1 MVTML
6 RSIQPRQDWNQRVYH
21 VLKDGAKFKK
31 LRVLSAFNAVTD
43 YILHVDGRLV
53 EKAFMALD
61 EAKKKKVLEKG
72 HSDASHLTQPAEFL
86 SLLTHCMRI
95 GKAGRAVA
103 SPEVLKWLED
113 TFGQPREK
121 RLGGQAALMA
131 AQLSQ
136 LGAKT
141 HVYPA
146 LLSVDQAKLLEGH
159 GTIPIVQRKKLVF
172 VKPIKAARPQDPTS
186 VSWIFEFK
194 RGDTLNIGEPFVCP
208 RDNRI
213 IVAYPAAYVPS
224 FKKEM
229 EPFLGKLAKQV
240 DLFLVSGYHAL
251 NAKNAK
257 TELKTITTQ
266 LAKAKN
272 ANKKLLIH
280 YEYVPFEDD
289 AVGKT
294 VLPAIAKHVDSIGL
308 NEVELIGLLKLLGFK
323 KEAQEIDSHECAETL
338 YYGSLMILNKLK
350 ISRIHVHSLGYN
362 LVVISNK
369 AVAEKARDGALFG
382 AVSATLK
389 STHGKLDQKSL
400 KLNAPLRISEAGYN
414 QIGQFESSIW
424 DSWQKRKKRP
434 ISSLLRKQFMAS
446 GIFEEP
452 KDHTVIVVPSPVA
465 TGIKTT
471 VGLGDVVSACAVAFQ
486 VA

>member
-1 MVTML
+1 ML
-6 RSIQPRQDWNQRVYH
+6 RTIQPRQDWNQRVYQ
-21 VLKDGAKFKK
+21 VLKQGPKLKK
-31 LRVLSAFNAVTD
+31 LRVLTAFNAVTD
-43 YILHVDGRLV
+43 YILHVEAKTV
-53 EKAFMALD
+53 QNAFLSLD
-61 EAKKKKVLEKG
+61 ETRRKKALEKS
-72 HSDASHLTQPAEFL
+72 HSDASQLAHPAEFIAQ
-86 SLLTHCMRI
+86 LLYCMRA
-95 GKAGRAVA
+95 GKASRAVA

-146 LLSVDQAKLLEGH
+146 FLSVDQAKLLEGF
-159 GTIPIVQRKKLVF
+159 GTVPEVKKKKLSF
-172 VKPIKAARPQDPTS
+172 SKPLRAARPEDPTQ

-194 RGDTLNIGEPFVCP
+194 RGDALDVGESVVCP
-208 RDNRI
+208 RDNRL
-213 IVAYPAAYVPS
+213 IVAYPAAYVPV

-229 EPFLGKLAKQV
+229 EPVLGKLAKQV
-240 DLFLVSGYHAL
+240 DLFLVSGYHCL
-251 NAKNAK
+251 NAKNVK
-257 TELKTITTQ
+257 TETKAIAAQ
-266 LAKAKN
+266 LAKIKAS
-272 ANKKLLIH
+272 NKKLLIH

-289 AVGKT
+289 AVGKA
-294 VLPAIAKHVDSIGL
+294 VLPQIARHVNSIGL
-308 NEVELIGLLKLLGFK
+308 NEVELIGLLKLLGVK
-323 KEAQEIDSHECAETL
+323 AEAQEIDRHECAETL
-338 YYGSLMILNKLK
+338 YFGGLALLNKLK
-350 ISRIHVHSLGYN
+350 LSRVHVHSLGYN
-362 LVVISNK
+362 VVVVSDK
-369 AVAEKARDGALFG
+369 AASERARDGALFG
-382 AVSATLK
+382 SVSATLK
-389 STHGKLDQKSL
+389 SMYGKLDQSSL
-400 KLNAPLRISEAGYN
+400 KLKSPLRISEAGYN
-414 QIGQFESSIW
+414 QIGQFESSVW